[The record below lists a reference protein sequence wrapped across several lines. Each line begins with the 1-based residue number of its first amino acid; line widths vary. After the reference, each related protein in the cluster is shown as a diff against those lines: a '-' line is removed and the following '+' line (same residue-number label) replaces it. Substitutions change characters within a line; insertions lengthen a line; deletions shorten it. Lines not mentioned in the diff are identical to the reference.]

1 VNKGV
6 SDFRQMQNELQKAL
20 DILDSSQGPLQ
31 PQPLLSTGNKSL
43 DMKIQETDSLLS
55 RCEAVVKQGQQ
66 TNKPILRVIY
76 HFACSGGSLVSKC
89 IGVMPNTFLLSE
101 VHPLSTLHLQFADKA
116 RYLPT
121 DYTTLSRYANIPNID
136 ELSEELF
143 LSSVKGIERHVRYQ
157 GGKLVLRDHSHVDF
171 CAERK
176 MVEKSTLSK
185 ILSDSFTLL
194 NVVTIRNP
202 IDAYLSLKKNGWVH
216 FSPANFDEYCRR
228 LLSFT
233 AQFKRKDIVRYEDFV
248 DSPDRTLK
256 KISRKLDLQF
266 SPDYRDLFNT
276 VRVTGDSGRRSDK
289 IAPRERRDYDSRF
302 KKEVNKSK
310 YFRIVSK
317 KYGYTL

>member
-1 VNKGV
+1 MNKGAN
-6 SDFRQMQNELQKAL
+6 DFKQMQNELQKAL
-20 DILDSSQGPLQ
+20 DILDASQGPL
-31 PQPLLSTGNKSL
+31 QPLLSTGNKSL
-43 DMKIQETDSLLS
+43 DLKIQETDSLLS
-55 RCEAVVKQGQQ
+55 RCEAVVKQEPQ

-89 IGVMPNTFLLSE
+89 IGVMPNTYLLSE
-101 VHPLSTLHLQFADKA
+101 VHPHSTLHLQFAEKA

-121 DYTTLSRYANIPNID
+121 DYTTLSRYANIPDID

-143 LSSVKGIERHVRYQ
+143 LSSIVGIEQHVRKQ
-157 GGKLVLRDHSHVDF
+157 AGKLVLRDHSHVDF
-171 CAERK
+171 CTERAA
-176 MVEKSTLSK
+176 VEKSTLNRV
-185 ILSDSFTLL
+185 LSGSFTLL

-202 IDAYLSLKKNGWVH
+202 VDAYLSLKKNGWVH

-233 AQFKRKDIVRYEDFV
+233 AQFRRKDIVRYEDFV

-256 KISRKLDLQF
+256 KICRKLDLRF

-276 VRVTGDSGRRSDK
+276 ARVTGDSGRRSDC
-289 IAPRERRDYDSRF
+289 IAPRERREYDSTF

-310 YFRIVSK
+310 HFRIVSK